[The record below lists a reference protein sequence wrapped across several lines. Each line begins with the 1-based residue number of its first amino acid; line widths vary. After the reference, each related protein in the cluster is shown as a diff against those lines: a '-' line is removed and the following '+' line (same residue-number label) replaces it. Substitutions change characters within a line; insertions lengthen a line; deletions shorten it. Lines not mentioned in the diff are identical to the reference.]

1 MSSSDGSDA
10 IDRWRAL
17 LGPRYVR
24 TSTLLAGG
32 VALYATNEFVTA
44 SLLPSAIADIG
55 GERFYAWV
63 TTLYLVGSVLTAS
76 MVNTAL
82 SRIGPRPSYLL
93 GLAAFGVG
101 SVVCAIAPDME
112 LLLVG
117 RVLQG
122 AAGGLLAGLGY
133 ALINAVLPPSLWTRA
148 SALVAAMWGVA
159 TVVGPAAGGFFAQF
173 GLWRWAFGVI
183 AILTAAMAA
192 LVPGVLPADRGNRGD
207 SSPGRSTPVWSV
219 LLLGAAA
226 LAVSVAQVPT
236 NGAATAALLA
246 VSVALIAV
254 FLLVDRR
261 SAVQVLPPSTF
272 GTGPLKWIYLSL
284 AVLMASAMVDMYVPL
299 FGQRLAHLGPAAA
312 GFLGAALA
320 VGWTLGEIVSASLS
334 SNPVIRRVV
343 AMSPLVLAGGL
354 IVAAATQFANASAG
368 LVVTWTAAL
377 TITGLG
383 LGGAWPH
390 LSAWAMRCVDDANEG
405 AAAAAAINTVE
416 LISGAFGA
424 GLAGV
429 VVNSAHGDIVVAARA
444 LFAVFTVVGIAAGV
458 TAYRAVRELR

>member
-1 MSSSDGSDA
+1 MSASEA
-10 IDRWRAL
+10 IDGWRAL
-17 LGPRYVR
+17 LGPRYLR

-44 SLLPSAIADIG
+44 SLLPSAILDIG

-63 TTLYLVGSVLTAS
+63 TTLYLLGSVVTAS
-76 MVNTAL
+76 MVNPAL

-93 GLAAFGVG
+93 GLAVFGLG

-117 RVLQG
+117 RTLQG

-173 GLWRWAFGVI
+173 GLWRWAFGVV

-192 LVPGVLPADRGNRGD
+192 LVPGVLPAGRGDRGD
-207 SSPGRSTPVWSV
+207 SSPARRMPVSSV
-219 LLLGAAA
+219 LLLAAAA
-226 LAVSVAQVPT
+226 LTISVAQVPT
-236 NGAATAALLA
+236 NAAATAALLV
-246 VSVALIAV
+246 VSLALIAA

-261 SAVQVLPPSTF
+261 SAAQVLPPSTF
-272 GTGPLKWIYLSL
+272 GPGPLKWIYLSL

-320 VGWTLGEIVSASLS
+320 VGWTLGEILSASLS
-334 SNPVIRRVV
+334 SKPVIRRVV
-343 AMSPLVLAGGL
+343 VMSPLVLAGGL
-354 IVAAATQFANASAG
+354 IAAAATQVANASSG
-368 LVVTWTAAL
+368 LVVTWAAAL
-377 TITGLG
+377 TVTGLG

-429 VVNSAHGDIVVAARA
+429 VVNSAHDDIVVAARA

-458 TAYRAVRELR
+458 TAYRAVRQLC

>member
-1 MSSSDGSDA
+1 MSSSDGADA
-10 IDRWRAL
+10 IDGWRAL

-44 SLLPSAIADIG
+44 SLLPSAIAEIG

-76 MVNTAL
+76 LVNTAL
-82 SRIGPRPSYLL
+82 SRIGPQPSYLL
-93 GLAAFGVG
+93 GLAVFGIG

-117 RVLQG
+117 RTLQG

-173 GLWRWAFGVI
+173 GLWRWAFGVV

-192 LVPGVLPADRGNRGD
+192 LVPGVLPAGRGNRDD
-207 SSPGRSTPVWSV
+207 SSPKRSTPVWSV

-226 LAVSVAQVPT
+226 LTISVAAVPT
-236 NGAATAALLA
+236 NAAVTAALLV
-246 VSVALIAV
+246 VSVAFIGV

-261 SAVQVLPPSTF
+261 SAVQVLPASTF
-272 GTGPLKWIYLSL
+272 GSGPLKWVYLSL

-320 VGWTLGEIVSASLS
+320 VGWTLGEILSASLS
-334 SNPVIRRVV
+334 SKPAIRRVV
-343 AMSPLVLAGGL
+343 VMSPLVLAAGL
-354 IVAAATQFANASAG
+354 IVAAATQVADASAG
-368 LVVTWTAAL
+368 LVVIWAAAL

-390 LSAWAMRCVDDANEG
+390 LSAWAMRCVDDASEG

-444 LFAVFTVVGIAAGV
+444 LFAVFTVVGVAAGV
-458 TAYRAVRELR
+458 TAYRAVRQLR

>member
-1 MSSSDGSDA
+1 VTSSPDAEA
-10 IDRWRAL
+10 IDGWRAL
-17 LGPRYVR
+17 LGPRHVR

-55 GERFYAWV
+55 GERLYAWV
-63 TTLYLVGSVLTAS
+63 TTLYLVGSVVTAS
-76 MVNTAL
+76 MVSAAL

-93 GLAAFGVG
+93 GLAVFGIG
-101 SVVCAIAPDME
+101 SVVCAIAPDMTV
-112 LLLVG
+112 LLVG

-159 TVVGPAAGGFFAQF
+159 TVLGPAAGGFFAQF
-173 GLWRWAFGVI
+173 GLWRWAFGLV
-183 AILTAAMAA
+183 ATLTAAMAV
-192 LVPGVLPADRGNRGD
+192 LVPGVLPAGRGD
-207 SSPGRSTPVWSV
+207 RSKPAPALKTPVWSV
-219 LLLGAAA
+219 LLLGTAA
-226 LAVSVAQVPT
+226 LTISVAQVPT
-236 NGAATAALLA
+236 HVAVIAALLV
-246 VSVALIAV
+246 VSLALIV
-254 FLLVDRR
+254 IFVLVDRR
-261 SAVQVLPPSTF
+261 SSVKVLPASAF

-320 VGWTLGEIVSASLS
+320 VGWTLGEVLSASLS
-334 SNPVIRRVV
+334 SKVAIRRVV
-343 AMSPLVLAGGL
+343 VASPLVMAVGL
-354 IVAAATQFANASAG
+354 SVAAASQVDNASAG
-368 LVVTWTAAL
+368 YVVTWVLAL
-377 TITGLG
+377 TIAGLG

-390 LSAWAMRCVDDANEG
+390 LSAWAMRSVDDATEG

-416 LISGAFGA
+416 LIAGAFGA

-429 VVNSAHGDIVVAARA
+429 VVNSAHGGVVVAARA
-444 LFAVFTVVGIAAGV
+444 LFAVFTVVGIAAAL
-458 TAYRAVRELR
+458 TAYRASRELR

>member
-1 MSSSDGSDA
+1 MSSSDGADA
-10 IDRWRAL
+10 IDGWRAL

-76 MVNTAL
+76 LVNTAL

-93 GLAAFGVG
+93 GLAVFGIG
-101 SVVCAIAPDME
+101 SVVCSIAPDME

-117 RVLQG
+117 RTLQG

-173 GLWRWAFGVI
+173 GLWRWAFGVV

-192 LVPGVLPADRGNRGD
+192 LVPGVLPAGRGNRGA
-207 SSPGRSTPVWSV
+207 SSPGRATPVWSV
-219 LLLGAAA
+219 LVLGAAA
-226 LAVSVAQVPT
+226 LAISVAAVPT
-236 NGAATAALLA
+236 NAAVTAALLA
-246 VSVALIAV
+246 VSVALIGV

-261 SAVQVLPPSTF
+261 SAVQVLPAGTF
-272 GTGPLKWIYLSL
+272 GSGPLKWIYLSL

-320 VGWTLGEIVSASLS
+320 VGWTLGEILSASLS
-334 SNPVIRRVV
+334 SKAAIRRAVL
-343 AMSPLVLAGGL
+343 MSPLALAGGL
-354 IVAAATQFANASAG
+354 IVAAATQVANASAS
-368 LVVTWTAAL
+368 LVVTWAAAL

-390 LSAWAMRCVDDANEG
+390 LSAWAMRCVDDASEG

-458 TAYRAVRELR
+458 TAYRAVGGLR